1 MGKHGKTSIERN
13 VGKAA
18 VLAGEK
24 VKTAWK
30 IKRGAMEFL
39 NSKVLA
45 ASKDADAKT
54 RLAVERA
61 VDGFLGYL
69 TGTVVPCE
77 TEILVDEAYAFSLE
91 KISERPSWSPDEIR
105 FFERSPEGEKTY
117 FAFVDLGV
125 EKKLA
130 SGLTRACVFAALSH
144 RDMTKAEMYEAVVER
159 EEASLKFDAVRM
171 FAAPE
176 HEFPELC
183 AAV

>member
-91 KISERPSWSPDEIR
+91 KIGHRR
-105 FFERSPEGEKTY
+105 GLGRNGFKGLRGAY

-125 EKKLA
+125 EKA
-130 SGLTRACVFAALSH
+130 RPGLTSVRFAALS

-159 EEASLKFDAVRM
+159 EEALEVRRSTDVRG
-171 FAAPE
+171 PE
-176 HEFPELC
+176 HEF
-183 AAV
+183 